1 MGTKLRLNLINVC
14 VFKLH
19 STKSVTIQQLMF
31 DKILSCVG
39 FPDYSLQN
47 TELLLNRF
55 LTHEKIK
62 IVGIDRR
69 TNRGNNCATVGVLIK
84 IYLYTTWYGLGGQGI
99 ESHWG

>member
-1 MGTKLRLNLINVC
+1 MGTKLRLILINIC

-19 STKSVTIQQLMF
+19 STKSVTVQQLMF

-47 TELLLNRF
+47 TELLLNKF

-69 TNRGNNCATVGVLIK
+69 PNRGNNCATAGVLIN
-84 IYLYTTWYGLGGQGI
+84 LQMQ
-99 ESHWG
+99 